1 MVSRKIVVGMLA
13 LMAAGA
19 SSAQAT
25 DLLSFSFSDLLS
37 SYDSGSSL
45 LGITNDDNTDGELTR
60 LVPVMND
67 AFFAGADGSFDIGMT
82 ISAVTD
88 EAAFGVGTI
97 AFTDADGDIF
107 SGDLTGNWVNVNGS
121 ANFVGQIMNF
131 MPDSSGGN
139 GSFDGTV
146 SGSFDMDLGVAPPFS
161 GNIITL
167 VFGSW
172 FNDGNGIDSDG
183 IGNPASFEAPTTEAI
198 GAIVP
203 EPGTLALLAI
213 GALIAGRRRS

>member
-1 MVSRKIVVGMLA
+1 MVSPKSILGLLA
-13 LMAAGA
+13 VLTVSAGSARAVDLM
-19 SSAQAT
+19 
-25 DLLSFSFSDLLS
+25 SFSFSDLLS
-37 SYDSGSSL
+37 SYDGASL
-45 LGITNDDNTDGELTR
+45 LDVTNDGNSDGELTR
-60 LVPVMND
+60 LVPVSND

-82 ISAVTD
+82 ISGVDD
-88 EAAFGVGTI
+88 ESATGVGTLT
-97 AFTDADGDIF
+97 FTDADGDIF
-107 SGDLTGNWVNVNGS
+107 SGNLMGAWVNVNGS

-139 GSFDGTV
+139 GQFDGTV

-172 FNDGNGIDSDG
+172 FNDGNGDNNDG
-183 IGNPASFEAPTTEAI
+183 IGSLASFEAPTTQAI

-203 EPGTLALLAI
+203 EPATLALLAL
-213 GALIAGRRRS
+213 GALVAGRRRS